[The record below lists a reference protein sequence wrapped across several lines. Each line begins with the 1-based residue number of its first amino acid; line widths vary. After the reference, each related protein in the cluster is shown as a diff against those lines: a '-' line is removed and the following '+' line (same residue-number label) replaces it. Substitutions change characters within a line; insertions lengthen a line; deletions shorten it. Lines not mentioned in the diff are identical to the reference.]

1 MKNIISQ
8 DERNISM
15 TVKEWQGRTFMNS
28 ICRALDTVYP
38 KIYSIN
44 CLTDHPRNY
53 HFKIEHNYLH
63 PFIFI
68 SKYCPYFQHK

>member
-8 DERNISM
+8 DKINISM
-15 TVKEWQGRTFMNS
+15 TAKAWQN

-53 HFKIEHNYLH
+53 HF
-63 PFIFI
+63 
-68 SKYCPYFQHK
+68 

>member
-1 MKNIISQ
+1 MAEHFEYESNKKNNKMKNIISQ
-8 DERNISM
+8 DKINISM
-15 TVKEWQGRTFMNS
+15 TAKAWQN

-53 HFKIEHNYLH
+53 HF
-63 PFIFI
+63 
-68 SKYCPYFQHK
+68 